1 MSHGWISPDEWAIYV
16 GLFVLALLALGGVI
30 AAVVGG
36 RR

>member
-1 MSHGWISPDEWAIYV
+1 MWISPDEWAIYV
-16 GLFVLALLALGGVI
+16 CLFILAMLALGGVI